1 MLIFY
6 FVKPGL
12 LNVFSWCESGIRLLG
27 CSQEDVAQYF
37 GWKSG
42 EVAKRYMQRSGANAS
57 VTILE
62 SVFPR
67 VASDLVTP
75 VVHTDNLDAAV

>member
-1 MLIFY
+1 M
-6 FVKPGL
+6 
-12 LNVFSWCESGIRLLG
+12 
-27 CSQEDVAQYF
+27 AQYL

-42 EVAKRYMQRSGANAS
+42 EVAKMYMQRSDANAS